1 MAAIQSSGLAYL
13 FDSQCGVPGVNWVDA
28 ADGEGII
35 KKCSSINMYIV
46 VGVLGLIAAA
56 VAVVSLTVKT
66 QSGSD
71 PTQTVPVVPLW
82 VAAIPA
88 GLALLALTGPFFAVR
103 KFRSVKANFTSS
115 GLDKTKWIETSNANA
130 QAGMQANATVTS
142 GMAIAGALLAR

>member
-35 KKCSSINMYIV
+35 KKCSSINMYVV
-46 VGVLGLIAAA
+46 VGVLGLIAIA
-56 VAVVSLTVKT
+56 VVVVSLAVKT
-66 QSGSD
+66 QSGD
-71 PTQTVPVVPLW
+71 PVVPLW

-88 GLALLALTGPFFAVR
+88 GLALIALTGPFFAVR

-115 GLDKTKWIETSNANA
+115 GQDKAKWIEMSNANA

-142 GMAIAGALLAR
+142 GMAIAGALLAK